1 MLAVRAEQSESA
13 SSSAVKQGF
22 GAGASNFCSGLRK
35 ALLVP
40 VASVATISSAWS
52 GGMDM
57 NAIRYNFI
65 SRSKSLCPKTLLP
78 LNLALP

>member
-40 VASVATISSAWS
+40 VASVAAISSAWS

-65 SRSKSLCPKTLLP
+65 PEARACVPKLCSL
-78 LNLALP
+78 

>member
-1 MLAVRAEQSESA
+1 MLTVRAEQPESA

-22 GAGASNFCSGLRK
+22 GVGASNFCSGLRK

-52 GGMDM
+52 GGMDV

-65 SRSKSLCPKTLLP
+65 FGSKSLCPKTLLS
-78 LNLALP
+78 LTLALP